1 MDESE
6 NCVTVYEEGFQSED
20 DDNECTVIVHEEGFA
35 SCGDEVEAVAP
46 AKRTKE
52 SEKRNSS

>member
-6 NCVTVYEEGFQSED
+6 DCVTVHEEGFQSD
-20 DDNECTVIVHEEGFA
+20 DDGNERTGIVHEEGFA